1 MGVYYATRESVMDA
15 SDQKSVA
22 YTSGQVD
29 RTIDGASRNVE
40 RLIHK
45 TIIAPTIATKNWA
58 YPNTQRESRKLWL
71 DATPLLSLTTLASG
85 GAVIPPAGYY
95 LEPDQYGPPYTS
107 IEINQ
112 GSSYG
117 FAGGASGPQRSITV
131 TGVFGESAE
140 ERTNGT
146 LAAALT
152 TASATTL
159 VASRAIGTGAVLRID
174 NERVIVTDRG
184 FVTSGQTG
192 TLSSSMAAQTLAVA
206 DGTQFSLRETLLID
220 AERLLIVDIAGN
232 NLIVKRAW
240 SGTTLAAH
248 TAAAIFWARSL
259 TITRGALGTTATTH
273 LISAPVARW
282 VVPPLIEQ
290 LTVAYSLAALQNE
303 ASAYA
308 PRTGSNSS
316 SGGAES
322 SVTNAQL
329 IAQLEQAVITAHGR
343 MARFRSV

>member
-1 MGVYYATRESVMDA
+1 MDA
-15 SDQKSVA
+15 ADQKSVA
-22 YTSGQVD
+22 YAAGQVD
-29 RTIDGASRNVE
+29 RVIDSASRNVE

-45 TIIAPTIATKNWA
+45 TTIAPTIATRNWA
-58 YPNTQRESRKLWL
+58 YPNAQSESRKLWL

-85 GAVIPPAGYY
+85 GVAIPQAGYF
-95 LEPDQYGPPYTS
+95 LEPDQYGPPYSS

-112 GSSYG
+112 GSNYG
-117 FAGGASGPQRSITV
+117 FAGGVSGPQRSITV

-140 ERTNGT
+140 ERTDGT

-152 TASATTL
+152 TTTATTML
-159 VASRAIGTGAVLRID
+159 ASRALGTGAVLRID
-174 NERVIVTDRG
+174 NERVIVTERG
-184 FVTSGQTG
+184 FAASGQTG
-192 TLSSSMAAQTLAVA
+192 TLASSLAAQTLAVA
-206 DGTQFSLRETLLID
+206 DGTQFSVRETLLID
-220 AERLLIVDIAGN
+220 AERVLVVDVAGN

-240 SGTTLAAH
+240 SGTTVAAH

-259 TITRGALGTTATTH
+259 TVTRGALGTTATTH
-273 LISAPVARW
+273 LVSAPVARW

-308 PRTGSNSS
+308 PRSGNNSS
-316 SGGAES
+316 DTAT
-322 SVTNAQL
+322 TNAQL
-329 IAQLEQAVITAHGR
+329 IGQLEQAVVTAHGR